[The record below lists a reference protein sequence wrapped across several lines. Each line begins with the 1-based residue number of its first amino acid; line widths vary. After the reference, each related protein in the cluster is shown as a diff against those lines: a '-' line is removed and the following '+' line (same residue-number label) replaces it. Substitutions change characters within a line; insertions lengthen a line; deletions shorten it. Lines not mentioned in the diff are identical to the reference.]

1 MEHAYTAVIKW
12 SDPWWFGWVEE
23 IPGVNCQEATKDK
36 LLETLRVTLQE
47 AVDFNRREARE
58 AAGEEFEEESIVL

>member
-1 MEHAYTAVIKW
+1 MEHTYTAVIKW
-12 SDPWWFGWVEE
+12 SDPWWIGWVEE
-23 IPGVNCQEATKDK
+23 VPGVNCQEETKDE

-47 AVDFNRREARE
+47 AVDFNRREALE